1 MSTPQ
6 RLSDRYELGDIIG
19 LGGMAEVHLARDLR
33 LHRDVAVKVLR
44 VDLARDPQ
52 FQLRFKR
59 EAKNAAALNHPAI
72 VAVHDTGDAETSHG
86 LLPYI
91 VMEYVDG
98 VTLRDIV
105 RTDGPLA
112 PRRAIEIIADVCQAL
127 NFSHQH
133 GIVHRDVKPAN
144 VMISKTG
151 AVKVMDFGIARALSD
166 AGNSLTATATVIGT
180 AQYLSP
186 EQASGETVDA
196 RSDVYSLGCVLYELL
211 TGDPPFIG
219 DSPISVAYQ
228 HVRVE
233 PTPPSRRQ
241 AGISPA
247 LDAVVLK
254 SLAKKPDERYQSA
267 AEMRSDLIRVHGG
280 EAPKALG
287 DTPPRATPTGRHA
300 AAPPPRDP
308 HPAAD
313 HDTQPATRQPDAPPR
328 RSSTRRWSIV
338 AVALLSVVAVIAAV
352 SITVFGGGKDLRV
365 PDVGGRTE
373 AAAVAELRSR
383 GFETRSQEQTDSN
396 VPSGTVIDTSP
407 AADAEAATG
416 DEIVVNVSSGP
427 PQSQI
432 PDVENLTPEDAE
444 SRLRQAG
451 FENLTRTADQSAPEL
466 KDRVLSTSPPAG
478 SSTGNTTR
486 VEIVVGSGPDSKP
499 VPDVKRRPAEVAED
513 ILRADGFTSPFR
525 VTVDSPLPAGE
536 VVDTSPSAGQVAAV
550 DSVIQVQ
557 VSLANQFVMPDL
569 KNQFWDEAQQRLQS
583 MGWTGGMDRGPDVP
597 GGDAGRARVV
607 AQDPPAGAGVAF
619 GGRVTLSFGS

>member
-72 VAVHDTGDAETSHG
+72 VAVHDTGDAQTSHG

-105 RTDGPLA
+105 RTDGPVA

-133 GIVHRDVKPAN
+133 GIIHRDVKPAN
-144 VMISKTG
+144 IMISKTG

-166 AGNSLTATATVIGT
+166 AGNSLTSTATVIGT

-186 EQASGETVDA
+186 EQAHGEPVDA

-211 TGDPPFIG
+211 TGDPPFTG
-219 DSPISVAYQ
+219 DSPIAVAYQ

-233 PTPPSRRQ
+233 PTPPSQRRP
-241 AGISPA
+241 GISPA

-254 SLAKKPDERYQSA
+254 ALAKKADKRYQNA
-267 AEMRSDLIRVHGG
+267 AEMRADLIRVHGG
-280 EAPKALG
+280 ESPKAFA
-287 DTPPRATPTGRHA
+287 DPQPRQTSTARHA
-300 AAPPPRDP
+300 ADTQPRERDST
-308 HPAAD
+308 AV
-313 HDTQPATRQPDAPPR
+313 HDTQPAPRPPDEPPR
-328 RSSTRRWSIV
+328 RSSTRRRSIV
-338 AVALLSVVAVIAAV
+338 AVALLAVLAVVAAV
-352 SITVFGGGKDLRV
+352 SITVFGGVEDQRV

-383 GFETRSQEQTDSN
+383 GFDTRSEEQTDAN
-396 VPSGTVIDTSP
+396 VPRGTVIDTEP
-407 AADAEAATG
+407 AADAQAGSG

-427 PQSQI
+427 PQLQI
-432 PDVENLTPEDAE
+432 PDVKDLTPADAE
-444 SRLRQAG
+444 NRLRQAG
-451 FENLTRTADQSAPEL
+451 FENLTRTTDQSTPEM

-486 VEIVVGSGPDSKP
+486 VEIVVGGGPDSKP
-499 VPDVKRRPAEVAED
+499 VLDVKRRPAEVAEE

-525 VTVDSPLPAGE
+525 VGVDSPLPVGE
-536 VVDTSPSAGQVAAV
+536 VVDTSPPAGQLAAV
-550 DSVIQVQ
+550 DSVIQIQ

-569 KNQFWDEAQQRLQS
+569 RNQFWDEAQQRLLS
-583 MGWTGGMDRGPDVP
+583 MGWTGGMDRGPDVT
-597 GGDAGRARVV
+597 GGDANRARVV

-619 GGRVTLSFGS
+619 GGKVTLSFGS